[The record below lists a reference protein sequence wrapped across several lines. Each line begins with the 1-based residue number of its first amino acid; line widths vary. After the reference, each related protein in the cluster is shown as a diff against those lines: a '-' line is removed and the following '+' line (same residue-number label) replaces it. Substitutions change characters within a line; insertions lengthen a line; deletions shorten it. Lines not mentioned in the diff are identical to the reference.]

1 MSTDEF
7 NCLSESEL
15 QKLSSDE
22 LIKYIR
28 RATDA
33 GRADCAQSA
42 LAILCYR
49 HFDDVKR
56 RIALRVPAAEVEDQA
71 MTVML
76 AAIKS
81 AFDGTSVGE
90 FVNWL
95 NRIVARRGIA
105 DFHRDREDDPAV
117 GPLPTENQGEDDVW
131 GEEPSESDEAGRV
144 VVQSVIDECLE
155 GLSDSHRDVI
165 ELNVFQDLSAKDTAA
180 RVNEQHPDLET
191 PMSDQNVHKIVSRFR
206 DCVTA
211 KLHDR
216 D

>member
-81 AFDGTSVGE
+81 AFDGTSIGE

-165 ELNVFQDLSAKDTAA
+165 ELNVFQDLPAEDTAD
-180 RVNEQHPDLET
+180 RVNERHPDLKT
-191 PMSDQNVHKIVSRFR
+191 PMSNQNVHKIVSRFR